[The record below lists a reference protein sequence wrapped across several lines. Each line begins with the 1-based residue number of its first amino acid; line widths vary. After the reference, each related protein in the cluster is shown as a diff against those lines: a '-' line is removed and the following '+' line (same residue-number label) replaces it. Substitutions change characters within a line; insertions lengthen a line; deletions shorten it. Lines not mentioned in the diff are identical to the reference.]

1 MRRYRVIV
9 TPFAQDDI
17 RDAYEWLLAE
27 NPVYAEKWFAGMR
40 EKTLG
45 LNAFGLNAFGL
56 NAFGLNAFG
65 LNTLP
70 ESHALAPE
78 SGAFDREIRQLQ
90 YGRGTPWRVFFTVG
104 GTTVR
109 VLHVRP
115 GSRDYWRP

>member
-9 TPFAQDDI
+9 TPLLQDDI
-17 RDAYEWLLAE
+17 RDAYEWFLAE
-27 NPVYAEKWFAGMR
+27 NPVYAEKWLAGMR
-40 EKTLG
+40 EKTL
-45 LNAFGLNAFGL
+45 
-56 NAFGLNAFG
+56 G

-78 SGAFDREIRQLQ
+78 SGAFDCEIRQLL

-109 VLHVRP
+109 VLHVLH
-115 GSRDYWRP
+115 GSRDYWRPCFGRTMDGQTQNST